1 MDHRSILIQ
10 LLEYKIGEIYCNL
23 ELGIEFV
30 GIRPKV

>member
-10 LLEYKIGEIYCNL
+10 LLEYKIEIYCNL

-30 GIRPKV
+30 GMRPKV